1 MAARPRPL
9 VQPGRRGPG
18 LRLATHNVR
27 GFFYS
32 GPPAVNG
39 WAGARPQRTKMHDLM
54 FLWGRVLNLDIVC
67 VQESHIDVQNPG
79 SHRSQAAV
87 EDALGLAATDLHVPG
102 YTCFW
107 DHGPTGRQGVGILIR
122 TCLLTPEG
130 VRVDDVVRGGDGRR
144 LVAPIRWSGHSFS
157 LLNLYLPPA
166 GQSAFVSDVAAPWL
180 ALHVAP
186 TAPAVFVGDL
196 NMTFAPGHIDWLP
209 GLGELGD
216 AQVGD
221 AAQARQI
228 LDYTHAP
235 ARALMRAC
243 TRAGLQDC
251 YRHKHPHTRT
261 FSCLHYARCRLLDRI
276 FVSAALLPHVE
287 SCSVDFRTVSD
298 HRPVVMCL
306 RPAVAVVHRR
316 APHPRLRL
324 DFARHPRLRTALTEW
339 GEKMAAAAPTDP
351 AALITWWSA
360 SFKPAMAAQ
369 VRALNAQ
376 AKQQQPGGGSV
387 ALQSADA
394 ELCAAMAQFEAQAG
408 TTAESVRRVTTAKA
422 AYVRALAALTDP
434 MAARA
439 QFAWLHEHERVGRQ
453 MKGVMSKPRSA
464 FEIAALRTPA
474 GVLLTQPHAIA
485 TALAHQYASVS
496 TAPAPSPARAPA
508 TALVIAAVSAHAP
521 LVAPDLAGVAGAET
535 VSEREVKQAMAGMAR
550 GRAPGPDGFP
560 AHLWR
565 LGGAPF
571 LLLLVALFS
580 AIGKLHSTPT
590 AFTHG
595 IVVPIYKGGDSVLT
609 LAASYRPITLL
620 NTDYRI
626 LSRILCA
633 RFTAALDGAVPLE
646 QTAFLPGRLIGDAI
660 LFMQLLPA
668 ALRAQARSRSADQ
681 PAAGVVAFLDFAKAF
696 DTVDRD
702 FLCAVMQ
709 AVGMGG
715 SVHWVRTLLADC
727 QAVCVAN
734 GAASDA
740 LLWEAGVRQGCPL
753 SPPLYLFVA
762 WALTAWLHTQ
772 PSLGLRV
779 GGTRHVC
786 SQFADDTKALLASLA
801 LPAVQPFVDCMAT
814 FGDASGQRLNLGKC
828 ALMRVGALGSEP
840 VPATVCGMKVVTSE
854 VALGVVCSNDD
865 TPPKAAYWEG
875 LLGRVR
881 NAYGRLSRLRLS
893 TMGRGLGA
901 SCYGVSTL
909 LYHAEFMGPLPPRA
923 ATALHAM
930 SSGLVDRD
938 QAPAERGMPPG
949 IPSALLSGSPSA
961 GGFGLLAWSQ
971 HITARHAVWACRLLT
986 FLSLQG
992 RRGGMT
998 GLPVLTARHEKLT
1011 TRLADPDLQ
1020 PLPRAKLQK
1029 ELSMLNA
1036 ACDRCAPWMLLA
1048 APVLRDHRPAYHP
1061 AFSLLDMAARGQP
1074 DNPALSL
1081 PELALPPALRRMVL
1095 ALRLMGIPAPV
1106 HDLPPAPGPWVAAA
1120 PLWGNPLLRLE
1131 RPRRDLPAPVDRPWA
1146 EQPQVVEW
1154 VRAWGARGFEH
1165 LATPALLH
1173 VSNLRNLRTRV
1184 VAPAWRDL
1192 TRQGGDGLW
1201 RALWGERMIDLTLML
1216 HLNYYTP
1223 HACLA
1228 GVDALWEALPVAWR
1242 ALAAD
1247 PAAPAPSAALQ
1258 QDAVARVLDVM
1269 AWTPVGQPRLCIHV
1283 LGGSTVKL
1291 ITAFLTHG
1299 IQAHRHSAWLA
1310 FASAALAPCPPAP
1323 VPAPVLPARDLA
1335 PVPVPAVPPA
1345 PVPVPAPMLVPAPLL
1360 PALAPVHVPAVP
1372 PAPTLVPAP
1381 LLPARDLAP
1390 GPAPAVPPAPLR
1402 VPAPMLVPAP
1412 VPLLA
1417 PLLLALAPMHVH
1429 AVPPAPALVPAP
1441 RPVPAPLLPARDLP
1455 PVPVPAVPPAPV
1467 PVPAPMLVPALVLA
1481 PAPPVP
1487 APALLTYC
1495 PSSMGEDCLHAGC
1508 LAPYDSH
1515 ANDGTCPF
1523 QPAAAPEAALNAQHP
1538 AAAVQPP
1545 APPQPHQ
1552 QARPEEPQPED
1563 AAQRQQQRQQQ
1574 QDQQHRQQ
1582 QHDGQR
1588 RLEAQGRADAPGP
1601 LPLAR
1606 PLAPPVSQ
1614 LGQRQPQPAPLLQP
1628 VLVPWVGRV
1637 LRAAWR
1643 LPWHNVH
1650 KDTLWRMTVQGVQWA
1665 GGHGLAPVGRACG
1678 CGWAPARALPVEARA
1693 AAWQEHCFWSCPV
1706 AQAVV
1711 AEVVRGLPPALWP
1724 VLHRSHVWLLH
1735 SPADHIVSE
1744 VWHVVCLAALS
1755 AMRFGMRVLYARQRA
1770 AEEEQAENAG
1780 LRQATLEELWGGMA
1794 QVQHIAPGASVLVS
1808 ASRRAAGEFWA
1819 MLGEFVSVH
1828 DGSHTW
1834 DGAKGLPVG
1843 HAYIAS
1849 RLGVPGSLRL
1859 RLPH

>member
-1 MAARPRPL
+1 M
-9 VQPGRRGPG
+9 
-18 LRLATHNVR
+18 
-27 GFFYS
+27 
-32 GPPAVNG
+32 
-39 WAGARPQRTKMHDLM
+39 
-54 FLWGRVLNLDIVC
+54 
-67 VQESHIDVQNPG
+67 
-79 SHRSQAAV
+79 
-87 EDALGLAATDLHVPG
+87 
-102 YTCFW
+102 
-107 DHGPTGRQGVGILIR
+107 
-122 TCLLTPEG
+122 
-130 VRVDDVVRGGDGRR
+130 
-144 LVAPIRWSGHSFS
+144 
-157 LLNLYLPPA
+157 
-166 GQSAFVSDVAAPWL
+166 
-180 ALHVAP
+180 
-186 TAPAVFVGDL
+186 
-196 NMTFAPGHIDWLP
+196 
-209 GLGELGD
+209 
-216 AQVGD
+216 
-221 AAQARQI
+221 
-228 LDYTHAP
+228 
-235 ARALMRAC
+235 
-243 TRAGLQDC
+243 
-251 YRHKHPHTRT
+251 
-261 FSCLHYARCRLLDRI
+261 
-276 FVSAALLPHVE
+276 
-287 SCSVDFRTVSD
+287 
-298 HRPVVMCL
+298 
-306 RPAVAVVHRR
+306 
-316 APHPRLRL
+316 RL
-324 DFARHPRLRTALTEW
+324 DFARHKPLVQAFDSWCERQQNL
-339 GEKMAAAAPTDP
+339 APTDP
-351 AALITWWSA
+351 AQLIAWWA
-360 SFKPAMAAQ
+360 STFKPGLDTQ
-369 VRALNAQ
+369 VRLLNDRASRI
-376 AKQQQPGGGSV
+376 ARGADNAG
-387 ALQSADA
+387 LQLASDA
-394 ELCAAMAQFEAQAG
+394 FEAAVTRYEAEG
-408 TTAESVRRVTTAKA
+408 GVTAAS
-422 AYVRALAALTDP
+422 LQALTD
-434 MAARA
+434 ARKRYIEVLGELGVPSERRA
-439 QFAWLHEHERVGRQ
+439 RLSWLHEHERVGRQ
-453 MKGVMSKPRSA
+453 LTGVMAKPRSA
-464 FEIAALRTPA
+464 REIAALQSPAGGGLLDQPRQVATLLVQHYAGISRTPA
-474 GVLLTQPHAIA
+474 F
-485 TALAHQYASVS
+485 TAEQLQARDA
-496 TAPAPSPARAPA
+496 ARAQVLGA
-508 TALVIAAVSAHAP
+508 LRASITADTAVDPHDAQQAASTDVTP
-521 LVAPDLAGVAGAET
+521 EQ
-535 VSEREVKQAMAGMAR
+535 VKEAMAGMGN
-550 GRAPGPDGFP
+550 GRAPGPDGVP
-560 AHLWR
+560 GKLWR
-565 LGGAPF
+565 LGGKHIQR
-571 LLLLVALFS
+571 LLASLFS
-580 AIGKLHSTPT
+580 AIGSSHATPDR
-590 AFTHG
+590 FTHG
-595 IVVPIYKGGDSVLT
+595 AVVPIYKGIGALLT
-609 LAASYRPITLL
+609 AAASYRPITLL

-626 LSRILCA
+626 LTRLLA
-633 RFTAALDGAVPLE
+633 LRFGTALSPAVPLE
-646 QTAFLPGRLIGDAI
+646 QTAFLPGRLIGDSV
-660 LFMQLLPA
+660 LFTQLLPA
-668 ALRAQARSRSADQ
+668 ALRAQLSLPRETGGDTT
-681 PAAGVVAFLDFAKAF
+681 GVVAFLDFAKAF

-702 FLCAVMQ
+702 FLYASMD

-715 SVHWVRTLLADC
+715 SVHWARTLLSDC

-1011 TRLADPDLQ
+1011 TRLANPDLQ

-1173 VSNLRNLRTRV
+1173 VSNLRDLRTRV

-1390 GPAPAVPPAPLR
+1390 GPAPAVPPAPLL

-1481 PAPPVP
+1481 PAPPAP

-1552 QARPEEPQPED
+1552 QAQPEEPQPED
-1563 AAQRQQQRQQQ
+1563 AAQRQQQRQQ
-1574 QDQQHRQQ
+1574 DQQQRQQ